1 MKIIE
6 MSFDALRSADV
17 PVYFP
22 GTHKGEC
29 TSPYAVIR
37 KLSSS
42 QYVTYST
49 DVHYME
55 VICCA
60 PNISG
65 CFELADKAKAGLRTI
80 YPTVRST
87 RDVSEP
93 YWSDTSRCWMV
104 QLEYTYYKKIKEG
117 V

>member
-29 TSPYAVIR
+29 TSPYAVIK

-49 DVHYME
+49 DIHYME
-55 VICCA
+55 IICYA
-60 PNISG
+60 PNVSG
-65 CFELADKAKAGLRTI
+65 CYELAERVKSGLREI
-80 YPTVRST
+80 YPAVRST

-93 YWSDTSRCWMV
+93 YWSEVSRCWMV
-104 QLEYTYYKKIKEG
+104 QLEYSYYKKIKEG